1 MPRRV
6 GVVVW
11 PDLAG
16 IGTGDEQRRRRRS
29 GHHRDRARKHQTA
42 RNNLRSNRIGI
53 PRRLAVA
60 LDQMVAGNTAGD
72 ELWRQRARDVDGN
85 YARRHGEVCAC
96 VRWVP
101 ESTRNTMS
109 CSREH
114 DGDHG
119 HGGEAIRGDV
129 LTATATGQL
138 RCARG
143 LTEMGGRWGAHRAA
157 RKMARGGLVAAGG
170 VAGVGEERRRP
181 EMWKEVN
188 RCSSASELQLRP
200 PVDEEDDG
208 GDDGH
213 AGEVRWWLWPRVSRR
228 RVHGGVRTWW
238 GTRGRARWI

>member
-6 GVVVW
+6 GVVGW

-16 IGTGDEQRRRRRS
+16 IGTGDEQRRRCRS
-29 GHHRDRARKHQTA
+29 GQHRDRARKHQTA
-42 RNNLRSNRIGI
+42 RNSLRSNRRGI

-60 LDQMVAGNTAGD
+60 LDQMFTGNTAGN
-72 ELWRQRARDVDGN
+72 EFWRQHARDVDGN
-85 YARRHGEVCAC
+85 YARKHGEVCAC

-129 LTATATGQL
+129 LTAMATGQL

-143 LTEMGGRWGAHRAA
+143 LTKMAGRWGAHRAA
-157 RKMARGGLVAAGG
+157 RKMALGWLSSSRGVSPELVKNVAAGDVDEG
-170 VAGVGEERRRP
+170 DPVIRGSPAPAEASGGRGRRWRHRRTRRR
-181 EMWKEVN
+181 
-188 RCSSASELQLRP
+188 
-200 PVDEEDDG
+200 
-208 GDDGH
+208 
-213 AGEVRWWLWPRVSRR
+213 GEAA
-228 RVHGGVRTWW
+228 TM
-238 GTRGRARWI
+238 AA

>member
-1 MPRRV
+1 M
-6 GVVVW
+6 
-11 PDLAG
+11 AG

-143 LTEMGGRWGAHRAA
+143 LTKMAGRWGAHRAA
-157 RKMARGGLVAAGG
+157 RKMALGSLVAGESTAL
-170 VAGVGEERRRP
+170 VGDASGIRGRRRG
-181 EMWKEVN
+181 WGSV
-188 RCSSASELQLRP
+188 RWCSASCVLT
-200 PVDEEDDG
+200 
-208 GDDGH
+208 
-213 AGEVRWWLWPRVSRR
+213 WRR
-228 RVHGGVRTWW
+228 S
-238 GTRGRARWI
+238 RGRRSERTRRKGLEVAVAASTTAARPWRRSVAVGNEGARCGGSGG